1 MANNN
6 FNKSVT
12 DNSLLI
18 LQFNANGLKNHA
30 LELESVLNNKRIDV
44 ALISETHFTKYSH
57 IHIPG
62 YTLIKTNHPDNTAH
76 GGAAIFVKSNI
87 ECYPLPSFSQPFL
100 QSCAINLKINNTP
113 LTIAAV
119 YLPPKHKVTNTQFSD
134 YFNSFNNN
142 FIIGGDFNAKHQS
155 WGCRVN
161 NPRGVTLYNHINT
174 KRFKVLAPPDPT
186 YWPSSARKNPDILD
200 IFVSK
205 IPNYLFHTTK
215 NFLDLNS
222 DHSSVLLTLNTSPSI
237 KETNKLFN
245 KFTDHSK
252 FSELVNTKIKLNTKL
267 KSPDDIDLAVFNLT
281 NIIQTAAWSATNTIS
296 APPIAGLLPEYLRNK
311 IVEKRRARALY
322 QRTRLPS
329 HKLYYNKL
337 ANSLKKLLIKF
348 KSNIWQNHLMKLTP
362 KDGSIWRKTK
372 QLLRYKS
379 PNLPIKKLD
388 GSLATSDLEKAELF
402 KDHLVKTFQPHDDII
417 DDENMNLVESFLNT
431 PLPMTLPVK
440 SFTPN
445 DVKYTIQKYSLNK
458 SPGYDYITAEVARAL
473 PTRAIVHITHIFNAS
488 LRLSYFPLL
497 WKFASIILFPKPNKP
512 PDIPSSHRPI
522 SLLPFFA
529 KILERLI
536 LKRILPIIT
545 EKNIL
550 PNTQFGFRASHSTI
564 HQAHR
569 VVDFISYSLEKK
581 LYCNCVF
588 LDISQAFDRVWHD
601 GLLYKLKKFLPP
613 TYYLLIKSYL
623 TDRHFQT
630 RYGSALSDIAAIN
643 AGVPQGGILSPILYN
658 IFASDQ
664 PTTPNTAVADYA
676 DDKAI
681 IAINN
686 DPLIASKNL
695 QTHLNLMEKWFTNWR
710 FKVNQSKSVH
720 TTFTLKHA
728 SCPRVFLYGIPI
740 PYSSKIKYLG
750 LTLDQRLTWA
760 QHIRIKRL
768 ALNHR
773 LRLLKPLLSNNNFTS
788 IKTKLLIYK
797 TLLKP
802 LWTYGLQ
809 LWGNAKKTNILK
821 IQTFQN
827 IALRKIMN
835 APPYVSNH
843 TLHTDTKL
851 KTINDEAKTFYK
863 RFHSKLNNHPNEFI
877 KNLATPTIPGN
888 PLRRLKRKWCRDLL
902 K

>member
-1 MANNN
+1 MTNNN
-6 FNKSVT
+6 YNKSVT
-12 DNSLLI
+12 DDSLLI

-30 LELESVLNNKRIDV
+30 LDLETVLNHKRIDV
-44 ALISETHFTKYSH
+44 ALISETHFTKFSH

-62 YTLIKTNHPDNTAH
+62 YTLIKSNHPDNTAH
-76 GGAAIFVKSNI
+76 GGAAIFIKSNI
-87 ECYPLPSFSQPFL
+87 EFYPLPRFSQSFL
-100 QSCAINLKINNTP
+100 QSCAINLKLNNTS

-119 YLPPKHKVTNTQFSD
+119 YLPPKHNIKNTQFAD
-134 YFNSFNNN
+134 FFNSFNNN

-155 WGCRVN
+155 WGCRAN
-161 NPRGVTLYNHINT
+161 NPRGVTLYNYINT

-200 IFVSK
+200 IFVSNL
-205 IPNYLFHTTK
+205 PNTLFHSTK
-215 NFLDLNS
+215 NLLDLNS
-222 DHSSVLLTLNTSPSI
+222 DHSSILLTLNTSPSL
-237 KETNKLFN
+237 KESNKLFN
-245 KFTDHSK
+245 KFTDHVK
-252 FSELVNTKIKLNTKL
+252 FHELVNTKIKLNTKL
-267 KSPDDIDLAVFNLT
+267 KSPNDIDLAVLNLT
-281 NIIQTAAWSATNTIS
+281 NIIQTAAWSASNKMP
-296 APPIAGLLPEYLRNK
+296 APPPASSLPEYIRNK

-329 HKLYYNKL
+329 LKHNYNQL
-337 ANSLKKLLIKF
+337 ANSLKKLLTEF

-362 KDGSIWRKTK
+362 SDGSLWRETK

-379 PNLPIKKLD
+379 PNLPIKKSD
-388 GSLATSDLEKAELF
+388 GSLATSDIEKAELF
-402 KDHLVKTFQPHDDII
+402 KDHLANTFQPHADII
-417 DDENMNLVESFLNT
+417 DADNMKQVETFLNT
-431 PLPMTLPVK
+431 SLPVSLPVK

-445 DVKYTIQKYSLNK
+445 DVKHAIQKYTLKK
-458 SPGYDYITAEVARAL
+458 SPGYDCITAEVARSL
-473 PTRAIVHITHIFNAS
+473 PTRAIVHVTHIFNAS

-497 WKFASIILFPKPNKP
+497 WKFATIVLFPKPNKP
-512 PDIPSSHRPI
+512 PDLPSSHRPI

-529 KILERLI
+529 KILERLM

-569 VVDFISYSLEKK
+569 VVDSISYSLEKK
-581 LYCNCVF
+581 QFCNCVF

-601 GLLYKLKKFLPP
+601 GLLYKIKKFMPP

-623 TDRHFQT
+623 TDRHFQI
-630 RYGSALSDIAAIN
+630 RYGSALSDVAVIN

-664 PTTPNTAVADYA
+664 PTTPYTSVADYA

-681 IAINN
+681 ISMSN
-686 DPLIASKNL
+686 DPLIASYNL
-695 QTHLNLMEKWFTNWR
+695 QTHLNYMEKWFTNWR

-728 SCPRVFLYGIPI
+728 SCPTVFLYGIPI
-740 PYSSKIKYLG
+740 PYSPKIKYLG

-760 QHIRIKRL
+760 HHIKIKRL

-773 LRLLKPLLSNNNFTS
+773 LRILKPLLSNNS
-788 IKTKLLIYK
+788 CPIKTKILIYK

-802 LWTYGLQ
+802 IWTYGLQ
-809 LWGNAKKTNILK
+809 LWGNAKKSNILK

-851 KTINDEAKTFYK
+851 KTINDEAKIYYK
-863 RFHSKLNNHPNEFI
+863 RFYSKLINHPNELI
-877 KNLATPTIPGN
+877 KNLSTPSIPGN
-888 PLRRLKRKWCRDLL
+888 PPRRLKRKWCRDLL
-902 K
+902 R